1 MTKYI
6 LPSSNNTSEF
16 ENITITP
23 NTHNLK
29 EKIFTNTLLNNIN
42 CFLSYN
48 DENLNEINENQ
59 YLINLQTNDI
69 KKIQKHD
76 FIKIETESIDA
87 FFVKK
92 ESKAYS
98 LFKIEDNLNKIYSK
112 KSIDDAFYQIINE
125 LNEDNTI
132 DNIIKENIGKDIKNI
147 TIKNSNGEYQINKDV
162 KYGIMESFKN
172 ILLNKNINDIDISI
186 LKEHINESINDYLS
200 NNNTLSKE
208 FNKTFDYENNYSMI
222 KTISYSETKN
232 DGLNSELNYI
242 NTSLFLE
249 DVNNNKYK
257 NILYAKYDECILT
270 EDKDIP
276 FMFHGKTLEKAKK
289 IKGNPDIIIFTNNG
303 EKPEKINDYSVKIL
317 FNKKS
322 NIFNKIKNKLINSN
336 NKYRENFIT
345 KFFNKPSYESKKEKI
360 INNRINDS
368 FNDFG
373 EKLIKN
379 IEKYFSKDIEIETK
393 KIWKEFINNCDQY
406 KRDEI
411 LFSTK
416 NNYFNLIDSN
426 IHHELKQ
433 FIIDKFNINKE
444 NLINSPFKKEFIN
457 KNKIYYSI
465 KADDN
470 TLDIVKKYEKIQ
482 NMGMKRGFSDIEL
495 NFNEIKDTNV
505 LKNIFSLKQE
515 DGSLKIIV
523 KEDSP
528 DENVIMNI
536 IRNKNDFC
544 NQITID
550 FNNKRDE
557 LIFLKNSVFYRNIL
571 NDHFEEKIS
580 NDIAKEI
587 VLYNKEKFIDFNK
600 IDEDPESSFLYPEKD
615 DLENIIKK
623 TIKDL
628 NLNIKTINM
637 KKEEK
642 IENEKIENYIN
653 TVGKDVLISSFKK
666 GFKVKRFEMDDINKT
681 MKEILNSNE
690 LKKEIKKI
698 SIDKIENK
706 SIIPDENINNIFN
719 ILKDKFKNKE
729 YIRINNKTP
738 TLR

>member
-6 LPSSNNTSEF
+6 LPSSNNTLEF

-147 TIKNSNGEYQINKDV
+147 TIKNNNGEYQINKDV

-186 LKEHINESINDYLS
+186 LKEYIKESINDYLS

-276 FMFHGKTLEKAKK
+276 FMFYGKTLEKAKK

-303 EKPEKINDYSVKIL
+303 EKPEQIDDYSVKIL

-322 NIFNKIKNKLINSN
+322 NIFNKIKNKLINSH

-360 INNRINDS
+360 INNRINNS
-368 FNDFG
+368 FNEFG

-379 IEKYFSKDIEIETK
+379 IKKYFSKDIEVETK
-393 KIWKEFINNCDQY
+393 EIWKEFINNCDQY

-426 IHHELKQ
+426 IHNELKQ
-433 FIIDKFNINKE
+433 FIINKFNIGKE
-444 NLINSPFKKEFIN
+444 SFITSPFKKEFID
-457 KNKIYYSI
+457 KEKIYYSV

-482 NMGMKRGFSDIEL
+482 NMRVERGFSDVEL
-495 NFNEIKDTNV
+495 NFNEIKDENN
-505 LKNIFSLKQE
+505 LKNIFSLKLE
-515 DGSLKIIV
+515 DGSIKIMV

-557 LIFLKNSVFYRNIL
+557 LIFFKNSVFYRNIL

-600 IDEDPESSFLYPEKD
+600 IDEDPESSFLYPKKD